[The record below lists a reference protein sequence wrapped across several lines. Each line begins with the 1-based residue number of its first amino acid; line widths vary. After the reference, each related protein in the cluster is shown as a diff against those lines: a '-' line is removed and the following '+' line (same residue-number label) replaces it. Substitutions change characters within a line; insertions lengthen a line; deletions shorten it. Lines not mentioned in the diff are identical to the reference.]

1 MHVLLAGI
9 HLSKVF
15 GWIIATP
22 SGFETVRQAFEMVAV
37 LAETLN
43 FALMLTLAI
52 SFTDNFEY
60 FEDLQ
65 KLQTN
70 TDLLTFRRWLTIE
83 ALMFIVTV
91 FGNIL
96 VVLLRTCFRDPLQL
110 DLDSHRTEAY
120 NQIDYLRSESTQ
132 LIVNVMTI
140 CLFPVTV
147 FIFLARMP

>member
-1 MHVLLAGI
+1 M
-9 HLSKVF
+9 
-15 GWIIATP
+15 
-22 SGFETVRQAFEMVAV
+22 
-37 LAETLN
+37 
-43 FALMLTLAI
+43 
-52 SFTDNFEY
+52 
-60 FEDLQ
+60 
-65 KLQTN
+65 
-70 TDLLTFRRWLTIE
+70 LTFRRWLTIE

-110 DLDSHRTEAY
+110 DLDSHRTKAY

-147 FIFLARMP
+147 FIFLAWMPLVEEEKNEQNMQIINFQAILQTVQLICAFYAFFVPPRCCCQNRMR